1 MSRNFCRYLRLYRQY
16 AGALMASL
24 MWNHSCTIGVQ
35 AMDDQHGILLDALN
49 ELRMA
54 LLQGRECG
62 TVRAMLSR
70 VAEFMRLHL
79 ASEERL
85 LAMHGFPGLASHRA
99 EQQRLLGRLEQFDI
113 RFEQRQSAS
122 VYELVEFLR
131 KWFTAHTGAT
141 GRGYGQWLQSRG
153 VH

>member
-1 MSRNFCRYLRLYRQY
+1 
-16 AGALMASL
+16 MASL
-24 MWNHSCTIGVQ
+24 TWNYSCTSGVQ

-49 ELRMA
+49 ELRTA
-54 LLQGRECG
+54 LLKGNECQM
-62 TVRAMLSR
+62 VRTMLSR
-70 VAEFMRLHL
+70 VANLMRMHME
-79 ASEERL
+79 SEERL
-85 LAMHGFPGLASHRA
+85 LSQHGFPGLASHKA

-131 KWFTAHTGAT
+131 KWLTMHTGSA
-141 GRGYGQWLQSRG
+141 GRSYGRWLHSHG

>member
-1 MSRNFCRYLRLYRQY
+1 
-16 AGALMASL
+16 MASL

-49 ELRMA
+49 ELRAA
-54 LLQGRECG
+54 LLQGSDCQ
-62 TVRAMLSR
+62 TVRTMLSR
-70 VAEFMRLHL
+70 VADLMRLHL
-79 ASEERL
+79 ESEEQL
-85 LAMHGFPGLASHRA
+85 LTQHGFPGLASHRA

-131 KWFTAHTGAT
+131 KWFTTHTGSA
-141 GRGYGQWLQSRG
+141 GRSYGPWLHDHG
-153 VH
+153 VR